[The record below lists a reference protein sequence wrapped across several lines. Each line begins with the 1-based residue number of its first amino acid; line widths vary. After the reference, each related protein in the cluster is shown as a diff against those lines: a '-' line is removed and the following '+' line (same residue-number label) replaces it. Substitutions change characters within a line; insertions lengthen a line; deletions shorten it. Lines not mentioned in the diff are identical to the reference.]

1 MRNSRMDAPSFEWV
15 IDKAK
20 EMCGSQNDLAKA
32 IGIASGTMSEYR
44 NGKRSVPD
52 HVIEKLAEV
61 AGMKAA
67 DVWLLAQD
75 ARNPFRPES
84 KVATTRNE
92 GCQVG
97 LNSSD
102 FPLRTLG
109 KIFAVLRVY
118 NPSRFARRTSFPA

>member
-1 MRNSRMDAPSFEWV
+1 MNTPSFEWV
-15 IDKAK
+15 IDKAR
-20 EMCGSQNDLAKA
+20 EMCGSQNELAKK
-32 IGIASGTMSEYR
+32 IGVASGTMSEYR

-52 HVIEKLAEV
+52 HVIERLAEV

-75 ARNPFRPES
+75 ARNPFKEERRG
-84 KVATTRNE
+84 VAA
-92 GCQVG
+92 G

-118 NPSRFARRTSFPA
+118 NPSRFARRTSLPA

>member
-1 MRNSRMDAPSFEWV
+1 MDAPSLAWV
-15 IDKAK
+15 IDKAAK
-20 EMCGSQNDLAKA
+20 ICGSQNALAEQVGATSSRMAQFKQ
-32 IGIASGTMSEYR
+32 
-44 NGKRSVPD
+44 GKRSVPD

-84 KVATTRNE
+84 KVATARNE
-92 GCQVG
+92 GRQVG

-109 KIFAVLRVY
+109 KILAVLRVY

>member
-1 MRNSRMDAPSFEWV
+1 MDAPSFEWV

-67 DVWLLAQD
+67 DVWILAQE
-75 ARNPFRPES
+75 ARNPFRERSTAES
-84 KVATTRNE
+84 SQQT
-92 GCQVG
+92 VG
-97 LNSSD
+97 QN
-102 FPLRTLG
+102 PKIVPAINLG
-109 KIFAVLRVY
+109 KLAFMLRVY
-118 NPSRFARRTSFPA
+118 NPLALFRRSHFPT